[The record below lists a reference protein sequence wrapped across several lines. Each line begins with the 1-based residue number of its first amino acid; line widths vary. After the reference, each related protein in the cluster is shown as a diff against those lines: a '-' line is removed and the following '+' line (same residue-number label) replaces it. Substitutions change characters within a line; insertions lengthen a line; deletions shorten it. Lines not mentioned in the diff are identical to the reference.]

1 MKFFV
6 KSENSRIITPT
17 IDIIQNTLTILLFI
31 CLILMIAIRN
41 RVAICV
47 IGILLIV
54 SGVGLIFL
62 LNKRFYL
69 LDKGFKFSW
78 NLYQNY
84 VAIRKALFH
93 NGIYTKF
100 ESAGKETKLLAQLPD
115 VSFKISK
122 NGLLSLV
129 ISNYSSYNAG
139 LENINLNSVIKGYIV
154 SRMYISSDGYDAI
167 YELRDEH
174 MEQPIIDTQQ
184 DLIDWFEQYRLK
196 NGEPCFVFD
205 NYFTRGFF
213 SLGVFG
219 RSGSGKST
227 LIKTLIEEMDYQGF
241 EIDLIDPKRSD
252 LAVLGEIRGYPYAVT
267 PEDAVTMIE
276 RFTNELNERQEMMFK
291 QMKQRKKT
299 GLTPVD
305 IGYQP
310 KMLIIDEV
318 GALMSA
324 MPNTKDKPYR
334 TTFIND
340 IKELVFKAR
349 QLSMGVM
356 ICSQQWNAQLLGG
369 SAVKEQMML
378 VQLGRN
384 DVQTDM
390 TVWGHKTESRNMPLG
405 SGYAKS
411 GTDVSEQY
419 IWTPWLRYEP
429 VRYNSVE
436 RK

>member
-17 IDIIQNTLTILLFI
+17 LDIIQNTLTILLFI
-31 CLILMIAIRN
+31 CLILLIAIRN
-41 RVAICV
+41 RVAICI
-47 IGILLIV
+47 IGILLII
-54 SGVGLIFL
+54 SGAGLILL
-62 LNKRFYL
+62 LNKRFFL
-69 LDKGFKFSW
+69 LDRGFKFSL

-84 VAIRKALFH
+84 IAVRKALFH

-100 ESAGKETKLLAQLPD
+100 ESTGKETKLLAQVPD
-115 VSFKISK
+115 VSFRIS
-122 NGLLSLV
+122 NHGLLSLV
-129 ISNYSSYNAG
+129 ISNYSSYSTG
-139 LENINLNSVIKGYIV
+139 LENIKLNSVLNGWIV
-154 SRMYISSDGYDAI
+154 SRTYISDDGYDVI
-167 YELRDEH
+167 YELRDEN
-174 MEQPIIDTQQ
+174 MKQPILNTQQ
-184 DLIDWFEQYRLK
+184 DLIDWFEEHRLES
-196 NGEPCFVFD
+196 GEPCFVFD

-241 EIDLIDPKRSD
+241 EIDVVDPKRSD
-252 LAVLGEIRGYPYAVT
+252 LAVLAEVRGYPYAVT
-267 PEDAVTMIE
+267 PEEAVTMIE
-276 RFTNELNERQEMMFK
+276 RFTKELNEREEMMFEE
-291 QMKQRKKT
+291 MKKRGKT

-310 KMLIIDEV
+310 KILIIDEV

-324 MPNTKDKPYR
+324 MPNSKDKPYR
-334 TTFIND
+334 TIFIND

-369 SAVKEQMML
+369 SAIKEQMML

-390 TVWGHKTESRNMPLG
+390 TVWNHKTESRNMPLG

-411 GTDVSEQY
+411 GTDTSEQY
-419 IWTPWLRYEP
+419 IWTPWLKYEP
-429 VRYNSVE
+429 VHYNSV
-436 RK
+436 RKH